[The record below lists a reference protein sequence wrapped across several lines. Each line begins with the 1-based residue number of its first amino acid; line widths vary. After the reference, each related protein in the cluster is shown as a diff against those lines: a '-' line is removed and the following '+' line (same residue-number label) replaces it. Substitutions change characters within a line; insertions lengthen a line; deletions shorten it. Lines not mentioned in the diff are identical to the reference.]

1 MATVAHEPS
10 RPAEADERYS
20 GLLAWLATTDHK
32 RIGILYIGT
41 GLVFLLVAGFEAL
54 LMRIQLTQPRL
65 EFLSPQAYNALFTM
79 HGTTMVFLVGMPIL
93 FGFINYVVPLQ
104 VGARDMA
111 FPRLNALSYWTFLFG
126 SLILHFSFLMNA
138 VPDMG
143 WYAYAPLTVRPYT
156 THPGVDFWIVSLLV
170 TAVGSIATAV
180 NVVVTVAK
188 LRAPGMTAFRMPI
201 FTWMGLATSV
211 IALYALPPLAAAQVM
226 LLFDR
231 QFGTHFFD
239 ERLGADPL
247 LWQHLFWFFGHPEVY
262 ILILP
267 AFGMIS
273 EIVPVFAGKRI
284 FGYPFVVGSGVFIA
298 FYSMLVWAHHMFTAG
313 MGFIPEAFFGATT
326 MVIAIPTGVKIL
338 NWLATIW
345 GGRIRF
351 EIPMLYALALL
362 VLFPIGGVTGV
373 HFATVPIDWQTTDT
387 YYVVAHFHY
396 VLFAGTILASL
407 GGFYYWFPKMF
418 GRMLDDRLGIWQFWL
433 TAIGVN
439 LTFFPMHVVGL
450 MGMPR
455 RVYTYPDLPWWG
467 AINVLISLGAFL
479 TAAGVLLLVVNVAY
493 SLRRGRIA
501 GENPWDAWTLEWATA
516 SPPPPQNFTAPLPP
530 VRSDRPLW
538 DVGEETGDRPV
549 LRNEGRQETGG
560 GSGEGSSEAAR
571 AGFVARTPATLLGMY
586 TFIASESFFFG
597 GLLTAFLYYRS
608 RDDGGFGP
616 HDLDFL
622 QTALFSVALF
632 ASSLTIVLAE
642 KRLHHGDLGGFRAW
656 LLATIALGAAFIV
669 GQGMEYVTL
678 YREGVTLSTNLF
690 SSAFF
695 TLTGF
700 HGLHVLIGL
709 LALGIVAWL
718 AFKGEFRNGRHE
730 GAVRSVAWYW
740 HFVDG
745 VWVVVFT
752 VVYVLG
758 MLT

>member
-1 MATVAHEPS
+1 MATLAHPLP
-10 RPAEADERYS
+10 RPAEAGGRYE

-32 RIGILYIGT
+32 KIGILYIAT
-41 GLVFLLVAGFEAL
+41 GVLFLAIAGFEAL
-54 LMRIQLTQPRL
+54 LMRVQLTLPRL
-65 EFLSPQAYNALFTM
+65 EFLSPNAYNALFTM

-104 VGARDMA
+104 IGARDMA

-126 SLILHFSFLMNA
+126 ALILHFSFLANA

-156 THPGVDFWIVSLLV
+156 TNQGVDYWIISLLV
-170 TAVGSIATAV
+170 TAVGSIATAL
-180 NVVVTVAK
+180 NVLVTVAK
-188 LRAPGMTAFRMPI
+188 LRAPGLTAFRLPI
-201 FTWMGLATSV
+201 FTWMAVATS
-211 IALYALPPLAAAQVM
+211 IITLYALPPLAAAQVM

-231 QFGTHFFD
+231 FFGTHFFD
-239 ERLGADPL
+239 ATLGADPL

-284 FGYPFVVGSGVFIA
+284 FGYPFVVASGLFIA

-313 MGFIPEAFFGATT
+313 MGFIPDAFFGATT

-362 VLFPIGGVTGV
+362 VMFPIGGVTGV
-373 HFATVPIDWQTTDT
+373 HFATVPIDWQTSDT

-396 VLFAGTILASL
+396 VLIPGTIFAAL
-407 GGFYYWFPKMF
+407 GGLYYWFPKMT
-418 GRMLDDRLGIWQFWL
+418 GRLLDDRLGKWQFWL
-433 TAIGVN
+433 MAIGVN

-455 RVYTYPDLPWWG
+455 RVYTYPDLPGWG
-467 AINVLISLGAFL
+467 PVNVLISIGAFVQ
-479 TAAGVLLLVVNVAY
+479 AASILLLVLNILS
-493 SLRRGRIA
+493 SLRRGRAA
-501 GENPWDAWTLEWATA
+501 GDNPWDAWTLEWATA
-516 SPPPPQNFTAPLPP
+516 SPPPPQNFTSLPP
-530 VRSDRPLW
+530 VRSARPLW
-538 DVGEETGDRPV
+538 DLKHAVSEEREEEKRP
-549 LRNEGRQETGG
+549 
-560 GSGEGSSEAAR
+560 GEGALRTATES
-571 AGFVARTPATLLGMY
+571 AGFIGRTPATLLGMY
-586 TFIASESFFFG
+586 LFIASESFFFG
-597 GLLTAFLYYRS
+597 GLLTGFMFYRS
-608 RDDGGFGP
+608 RDAGGFGA
-616 HDLDFL
+616 HDLDLL

-632 ASSLTIVLAE
+632 ASSATIVMAE
-642 KRLHHGDLGGFRAW
+642 RRLHHDDLAGFRTW
-656 LLATIALGAAFIV
+656 LLATIVLGAIFIV
-669 GQGMEYVTL
+669 GQVWEYATL
-678 YREGVTLSTNLF
+678 YGEGITLSTNLF

-700 HGLHVLIGL
+700 HGLHVVIGL
-709 LALGIVAWL
+709 VALTVVALL
-718 AFKGEFRNGRHE
+718 AFGGEFQNGRHA
-730 GAVRSVAWYW
+730 GAVQSVAWYW

-752 VVYVLG
+752 AVYL
-758 MLT
+758 LARLE

>member
-1 MATVAHEPS
+1 MATVAHPS
-10 RPAEADERYS
+10 PHLPDASERYE

-32 RIGILYIGT
+32 KIGILYIASGV
-41 GLVFLLVAGFEAL
+41 LFLAVAGFEAL
-54 LMRIQLTQPRL
+54 LMRVQLTLPRL

-104 VGARDMA
+104 IGARDMA

-126 SLILHFSFLMNA
+126 ALILHFSFLLNA
-138 VPDMG
+138 VPDIG
-143 WYAYAPLTVRPYT
+143 WYAYAPLTVRPYST
-156 THPGVDFWIVSLLV
+156 QQGVDFWVVSLLV
-170 TAVGSIATAV
+170 TAVGSIATAL
-180 NVVVTVAK
+180 NVIVTVVK
-188 LRAPGMTAFRMPI
+188 LRAPGMTAFRLPI
-201 FTWMGLATSV
+201 FTWMGVATSV
-211 IALYALPPLAAAQVM
+211 IALYALPPLAAAQMM

-231 QFGTHFFD
+231 QLGTHFYNAA
-239 ERLGADPL
+239 LGGDPL

-284 FGYPFVVGSGVFIA
+284 FGYPFVVGSGLFIA

-313 MGFIPEAFFGATT
+313 MGFIPDAFFGATT

-362 VLFPIGGVTGV
+362 VMFPIGGVTGV
-373 HFATVPIDWQTTDT
+373 HFATVPIDWQTSDT

-396 VLFAGTILASL
+396 VLVPGTVFAAL
-407 GGFYYWFPKMF
+407 GGLYYWFPKMS
-418 GRMLDDRLGIWQFWL
+418 GRMLDDRLGRWQFWL
-433 TAIGVN
+433 TVIGVN

-455 RVYTYPDLPWWG
+455 RVYTYPDLPGWG
-467 AINVLISLGAFL
+467 AINVLVSIGAL
-479 TAAGVLLLVVNVAY
+479 ITAVGVLLLVLNIVY
-493 SLRRGRIA
+493 SLRRGRVA
-501 GENPWDAWTLEWATA
+501 GENPWDAWTLEWATS
-516 SPPPPQNFTAPLPP
+516 SPPPPQNFTTALPA
-530 VRSDRPLW
+530 VWSDRPLW
-538 DVGEETGDRPV
+538 DREHGGPEERTVQTR
-549 LRNEGRQETGG
+549 
-560 GSGEGSSEAAR
+560 SGEAVARTAADQ
-571 AGFVARTPATLLGMY
+571 AGFIARTPATLLGMY
-586 TFIASESFFFG
+586 VFIASESFFFG
-597 GLLTAFLYYRS
+597 GLLTGFMFYRS
-608 RDDGGFGP
+608 RDAGGFGP
-616 HDLDFL
+616 LDLDFF

-632 ASSLTIVLAE
+632 ASSATIMLAE
-642 KRLHHGDLGGFRAW
+642 RRLHHDDLRGFRTW
-656 LLATIALGAAFIV
+656 LLATIALGAVFIV
-669 GQGMEYVTL
+669 GQGAEYVTL

-700 HGLHVLIGL
+700 HGLHVVIGL
-709 LALGIVAWL
+709 IALGIVARL
-718 AFKGEFRNGRHE
+718 AYGGEFRNGRHA
-730 GAVRSVAWYW
+730 GAVQAVAWYW

-758 MLT
+758 LLM

>member
-1 MATVAHEPS
+1 MATVAQPIPP
-10 RPAEADERYS
+10 PAEASERYE
-20 GLLAWLATTDHK
+20 GLLSWLATTDHK
-32 RIGILYIGT
+32 RIGILYIGS
-41 GLVFLLVAGFEAL
+41 GVVFLAVAGFEAL
-54 LMRIQLTQPRL
+54 LMRIQLTLPRL
-65 EFLSPQAYNALFTM
+65 EFLSPTAYNALFTM

-104 VGARDMA
+104 IGARDMA
-111 FPRLNALSYWTFLFG
+111 FPRLNALSFWTFLFG
-126 SLILHFSFLMNA
+126 ALILHFSFLMNA

-143 WYAYAPLTVRPYT
+143 WYAYAPLNVRPYT
-156 THPGVDFWIVSLLV
+156 NHPGVDFWIVSLLV

-188 LRAPGMTAFRMPI
+188 LRAPGMTAFRLPI
-201 FTWMGLATSV
+201 FTWMGVATSA

-231 QFGTHFFD
+231 QLGTHFYN
-239 ERLGADPL
+239 ERMGADPL

-284 FGYPFVVGSGVFIA
+284 FGYPFVVGSGIFIA

-362 VLFPIGGVTGV
+362 VMFPIGGVTGV

-396 VLFAGTILASL
+396 VLVPGTIFASL
-407 GGFYYWFPKMF
+407 GGLYYWFPKMS
-418 GRMLDDRLGIWQFWL
+418 GRMLDRRLGLWQFWL
-433 TAIGVN
+433 TIIGVN

-467 AINVLISLGAFL
+467 AVNVLVSLGAL
-479 TAAGVLLLVVNVAY
+479 ITAVGVLLLVLNIAY

-501 GENPWDAWTLEWATA
+501 GDNPWDAWTLEWATA

-530 VRSDRPLW
+530 VLSDRPLW
-538 DVGEETGDRPV
+538 DLAHPVPDRREEAERP
-549 LRNEGRQETGG
+549 
-560 GSGEGSSEAAR
+560 GEGAMAAAAEQ
-571 AGFVARTPATLLGMY
+571 AGFVNRTPATLLGMY
-586 TFIASESFFFG
+586 AFIASEGFFFG
-597 GLLTAFLYYRS
+597 GLLTAFLYYRA
-608 RDDGGFGP
+608 RDGGGFGP
-616 HDLDFL
+616 HDLDVL
-622 QTALFSVALF
+622 QTAIFSVALF

-642 KRLHHGDLGGFRAW
+642 RRLHHGDLGGFRTW
-656 LLATIALGAAFIV
+656 WLATIALGVVFIG
-669 GQGMEYVTL
+669 GQLFEYATL
-678 YREGVTLSTNLF
+678 YGEGVRLSTNLF

-700 HGLHVLIGL
+700 HGLHVVIGL
-709 LALGIVAWL
+709 IALGIVAWL
-718 AFKGEFRNGRHE
+718 TSRGEFRDGRHA
-730 GAVRSVAWYW
+730 GAVQAVAWYW
-740 HFVDG
+740 HFVDM

-758 MLT
+758 VLL

>member
-1 MATVAHEPS
+1 MATVAHPIPP
-10 RPAEADERYS
+10 PAEARERYE

-32 RIGILYIGT
+32 KIGILYIAT
-41 GLVFLLVAGFEAL
+41 GVVFLVIAGFEAL
-54 LMRIQLTQPRL
+54 LMRVQLTLPRL

-104 VGARDMA
+104 IGARDMA

-126 SLILHFSFLMNA
+126 ALILHFSFLMNA
-138 VPDMG
+138 APDVG
-143 WYAYAPLTVRPYT
+143 WYAYAPLTIRPYT
-156 THPGVDFWIVSLLV
+156 MNQGVDFWIVSLLV

-201 FTWMGLATSV
+201 FTWMGLATSI

-231 QFGTHFFD
+231 QLGTHFYNATV
-239 ERLGADPL
+239 GADPL

-362 VLFPIGGVTGV
+362 VMFPIGGVTGV

-396 VLFAGTILASL
+396 VLVAGTILASL
-407 GGFYYWFPKMF
+407 GGVYYWFPKMS
-418 GRMLDDRLGIWQFWL
+418 GRMLDDRLGRWQFWL
-433 TAIGVN
+433 TVIGVN
-439 LTFFPMHVVGL
+439 LTFFPMHVLGV

-455 RVYTYPDLPWWG
+455 RVYTYPDLPGWA
-467 AINVLISLGAFL
+467 AINVLVSTGAFI
-479 TAAGVLLLVVNVAY
+479 TAVGVLLLVLNVMY
-493 SLRRGRIA
+493 SLRRGRVA
-501 GENPWDAWTLEWATA
+501 GDNPWDAWTLEWATA

-538 DVGEETGDRPV
+538 DLKHPVRDRREEAERP
-549 LRNEGRQETGG
+549 
-560 GSGEGSSEAAR
+560 GEGAMQAA
-571 AGFVARTPATLLGMY
+571 AEKTSFVNRTPATLLGMY
-586 TFIASESFFFG
+586 AFIASESFFFG
-597 GLLTAFLYYRS
+597 GLLTGFMFYRS
-608 RDDGGFGP
+608 RDAGGFGP

-632 ASSLTIVLAE
+632 ASSATIVLAE
-642 KRLHHGDLGGFRAW
+642 RRLHHGDHGGFRTW
-656 LLATIALGAAFIV
+656 LLATIALGATFIV
-669 GQGMEYVTL
+669 GQGIEYASL
-678 YREGVTLSTNLF
+678 YQEGVTLGTNLF

-700 HGLHVLIGL
+700 HGLHVVIGL
-709 LALGIVAWL
+709 IALAIVARL
-718 AFKGEFRNGRHE
+718 AFAGEFRDGRHS
-730 GAVRSVAWYW
+730 GAVQAVAWYW
-740 HFVDG
+740 HFVDA

-752 VVYVLG
+752 AVYVLG
-758 MLT
+758 VLV

>member
-1 MATVAHEPS
+1 MATVAHPIPP
-10 RPAEADERYS
+10 PAEASERYE

-32 RIGILYIGT
+32 KIGILYIGS
-41 GLVFLLVAGFEAL
+41 GVLFLAVAGFEAL
-54 LMRIQLTQPRL
+54 LMRVQLTLPRL

-104 VGARDMA
+104 IGARDMA

-126 SLILHFSFLMNA
+126 ALILHFSFLLYA
-138 VPDMG
+138 VPDVG

-156 THPGVDFWIVSLLV
+156 TNQGVDFWIVSLLV
-170 TAVGSIATAV
+170 TAVGSIATAI

-188 LRAPGMTAFRMPI
+188 LRAPGMTAFRLPI
-201 FTWMGLATSV
+201 FTWMGLATSI

-231 QFGTHFFD
+231 QFSTHFFN
-239 ERLGADPL
+239 ERMGSDPL

-284 FGYPFVVGSGVFIA
+284 FGYPFVVGSGLFIA

-313 MGFIPEAFFGATT
+313 MGFIPDAFFGATT

-338 NWLATIW
+338 NWLATTW

-362 VLFPIGGVTGV
+362 VMFPLGGVTGV
-373 HFATVPIDWQTTDT
+373 HFATVPIDWQTADT

-396 VLFAGTILASL
+396 VLFPGTVFASL
-407 GGFYYWFPKMF
+407 GGLYYWFPKMT
-418 GRMLDDRLGIWQFWL
+418 GRMLDDRLGRWQFWL
-433 TAIGVN
+433 TVIGVN
-439 LTFFPMHVVGL
+439 ATFFPMHVLGL

-455 RVYTYPDLPWWG
+455 RVYTYPDLPGWA
-467 AINVLISLGAFL
+467 AINVLVSLGAL
-479 TAAGVLLLVVNVAY
+479 ITAVGVLLLVLNIVH
-493 SLRRGRIA
+493 SLRRGRVA

-530 VRSDRPLW
+530 VQSDRPLW
-538 DVGEETGDRPV
+538 DLG
-549 LRNEGRQETGG
+549 QESGVRSQESGG
-560 GSGEGSSEAAR
+560 GPGEGAMHTAAER
-571 AGFVARTPATLLGMY
+571 TGFIARTPATLLGMY
-586 TFIASESFFFG
+586 VFIASESFFFG
-597 GLLTAFLYYRS
+597 GLLTGFVFSLS
-608 RDDGGFGP
+608 RETGGFGP

-632 ASSLTIVLAE
+632 ASSATIVLAE
-642 KRLHHGDLGGFRAW
+642 RRLHHGDPGWFRAW
-656 LLATIALGAAFIV
+656 LLATIALGAIFIGGQAF
-669 GQGMEYVTL
+669 EYASL
-678 YREGVTLSTNLF
+678 YHEGVTLSTNLF

-700 HGLHVLIGL
+700 HGLHVVIGL
-709 LALGIVAWL
+709 IALGIVAWL
-718 AFKGEFRNGRHE
+718 AFGGEFRNGRHE
-730 GAVRSVAWYW
+730 GAVRAVAWYW

-752 VVYVLG
+752 TVYVLAP
-758 MLT
+758 LV